1 LPLVEGR
8 VVAGHAVQALVIV
21 DMQVDYFNHSELER
35 CRDDLVAT
43 CNSLVERAAAA
54 GAPVIEVR
62 TEHKPD
68 RSTWALNMRDDDS
81 GMVIEGTAGADPVP
95 GLRTEVAVTVIKTR
109 DSAFFRTELE
119 DLLSGIETIALAGVS
134 TESCIATTAAD
145 AYARDLRVI
154 LVDEAVAS
162 VDPDLNR
169 RTQEQLAQQYRQP
182 TVALDDVAFL
192 APAGQHL
199 TA

>member
-1 LPLVEGR
+1 MT
-8 VVAGHAVQALVIV
+8 GHTVQALVIV
-21 DMQVDYFNHSELER
+21 DMQVDYFNDSELER
-35 CRDDLVAT
+35 CRDDLVAA
-43 CNSLVERAAAA
+43 CNSLAERAMAA

-68 RSTWALNMRDDDS
+68 RSTWALNMRDDGR
-81 GMVIEGTAGADPVP
+81 GMVIEGTPGADPVP
-95 GLRTEVAVTVIKTR
+95 GLRNEGTITVTKTR
-109 DSAFFRTELE
+109 DSAFFRTGLE
-119 DLLSGIETIALAGVS
+119 DLLSSRGIETIALAGVS

-145 AYARDLRVI
+145 AYARDLRVV

-182 TVALDDVAFL
+182 TVRLDDVVFQA
-192 APAGQHL
+192 ADGRQL

>member
-1 LPLVEGR
+1 M
-8 VVAGHAVQALVIV
+8 AGHTVQALVIV
-21 DMQVDYFNHSELER
+21 DMQVDYFNNSELAR
-35 CRDDLVAT
+35 CRDDLVAA
-43 CNSLVERAAAA
+43 CNALVERANAAS
-54 GAPVIEVR
+54 APVIEVR

-81 GMVIEGTAGADPVP
+81 GMVIEGTPGAEPVR
-95 GLRTEVAVTVIKTR
+95 GLRTEGTITVIKTR

-119 DLLSGIETIALAGVS
+119 DLLVSRGIEAIALAGVS

-145 AYARDLRVI
+145 AYARDIRVV

-162 VDPDLNR
+162 VDPELNR
-169 RTQEQLAQQYRQP
+169 RTQEQLEQQYRQP
-182 TVALDDVAFL
+182 TVSLDQVEFTAS
-192 APAGQHL
+192 GQEL

>member
-1 LPLVEGR
+1 M
-8 VVAGHAVQALVIV
+8 AGNTAQALLIV
-21 DMQVDYFNHSELER
+21 DMQVDYFNDDELER
-35 CRDDLVAT
+35 CRDDLVAA
-43 CNSLVERAAAA
+43 CNALAEHALAA

-62 TEHKPD
+62 TEHRRD
-68 RSTWALNMRDDDS
+68 RSTWALNMREDDS
-81 GMVIEGTAGADPVP
+81 GMVIEGTPGADPVP
-95 GLRTEVAVTVIKTR
+95 GLRTEGTITMIKTR

-119 DLLSGIETIALAGVS
+119 DLLSARGITTLALAGVS

-169 RTQEQLAQQYRQP
+169 RTQEQLEQQYRQP
-182 TVALDDVAFL
+182 TVALGDVAFE
-192 APAGQHL
+192 APDERELSA
-199 TA
+199 

>member
-1 LPLVEGR
+1 M
-8 VVAGHAVQALVIV
+8 AGHTAQALVIV
-21 DMQVDYFNHSELER
+21 DMQVDYFNDGELER
-35 CRDDLVAT
+35 CRDDLVAA
-43 CNSLVERAAAA
+43 CNTLAERAGAV

-62 TEHKPD
+62 TEHKSD

-81 GMVIEGTAGADPVP
+81 GMVIEDTPGADPVP
-95 GLRTEVAVTVIKTR
+95 GLRTEGAITVIKTR

-119 DLLSGIETIALAGVS
+119 DLLSSRGIETIALAGVS

-162 VDPDLNR
+162 VDPGLNR
-169 RTQEQLAQQYRQP
+169 RTQEQLDQQYRQP
-182 TVALDDVAFL
+182 TVPLDAVAFE
-192 APAGQHL
+192 APSGQQL

>member
-1 LPLVEGR
+1 M
-8 VVAGHAVQALVIV
+8 AAFSAQALVVV
-21 DMQVDYFNHSELER
+21 DMQVDYFNDGELER
-35 CRDDLVAT
+35 CRDDLVAA
-43 CNSLVERAAAA
+43 CNALIERAKAA

-95 GLRTEVAVTVIKTR
+95 GLRTEGAVTVIKTR

-119 DLLSGIETIALAGVS
+119 ELLSGIETIALTGVS

-145 AYARDLRVI
+145 AYARDLRVV
-154 LVDEAVAS
+154 LADEAVAS

-169 RTQEQLAQQYRQP
+169 RTQEQLERQYRQP
-182 TVALDDVAFL
+182 TVSLNHVEFTAT
-192 APAGQHL
+192 GQEL

>member
-1 LPLVEGR
+1 MT
-8 VVAGHAVQALVIV
+8 GHTVQALVIV

-35 CRDDLVAT
+35 CRDDLVAA
-43 CNSLVERAAAA
+43 CNALVERANAA

-81 GMVIEGTAGADPVP
+81 GMVIEGTPGAERVR
-95 GLRTEVAVTVIKTR
+95 GLRTDGAYTVIKTR
-109 DSAFFRTELE
+109 DSSFFRTELE
-119 DLLSGIETIALAGVS
+119 DLLSSRGVESIALAGVS

-145 AYARDLRVI
+145 AYARDIRVV

-162 VDPDLNR
+162 VDPELNR
-169 RTQEQLAQQYRQP
+169 RTQEQLEQQYRQP
-182 TVALDDVAFL
+182 TVSLDQVEFTAS
-192 APAGQHL
+192 GQEL

>member
-1 LPLVEGR
+1 M
-8 VVAGHAVQALVIV
+8 AGHTVQALVIV
-21 DMQVDYFNHSELER
+21 DMQVDYFNDSELNR
-35 CRDDLVAT
+35 CRDDLVAA
-43 CNSLVERAAAA
+43 CNALVERANAA

-81 GMVIEGTAGADPVP
+81 GMVIEGTPGAEAVR
-95 GLRTEVAVTVIKTR
+95 GLRTEGTITVIKTR

-119 DLLSGIETIALAGVS
+119 DLLTARGIESIALAGVS

-145 AYARDLRVI
+145 AYARDLRVV

-162 VDPDLNR
+162 VDPGLNR
-169 RTQEQLAQQYRQP
+169 RTQEQLEKQYRQP
-182 TVALDDVAFL
+182 TVQLDEVEFTAS
-192 APAGQHL
+192 GQQL

>member
-1 LPLVEGR
+1 M
-8 VVAGHAVQALVIV
+8 AYAVQALLIV
-21 DMQVDYFNHSELER
+21 DMQVDYFNDNELER
-35 CRDDLVAT
+35 CRDDLVAA
-43 CNSLVERAAAA
+43 CNSLAARATAA

-81 GMVIEGTAGADPVP
+81 GMVIEGTTGAEPVAGLHTDNAF
-95 GLRTEVAVTVIKTR
+95 TVIKTR

-119 DLLSGIETIALAGVS
+119 DLLAARGVETIALAGVS

-145 AYARDLRVI
+145 AYARDLRVV

-162 VDPDLNR
+162 IDPGLNR
-169 RTQEQLAQQYRQP
+169 RTQEQLEKQYRQP
-182 TVALDDVAFL
+182 TVRLADVAF
-192 APAGQHL
+192 ATPGEQL

>member
-1 LPLVEGR
+1 MT
-8 VVAGHAVQALVIV
+8 GHTVQALVIV

-35 CRDDLVAT
+35 CRDDLVAA
-43 CNSLVERAAAA
+43 CNALVERANAA

-81 GMVIEGTAGADPVP
+81 GMVIEGTPGAEPVR
-95 GLRTEVAVTVIKTR
+95 GLRTDGAYTVIKTR
-109 DSAFFRTELE
+109 DSSFFRTELE
-119 DLLSGIETIALAGVS
+119 DLLSSRGVESIALAGVS

-145 AYARDLRVI
+145 AYARDIRVV

-162 VDPDLNR
+162 VDPELNR
-169 RTQEQLAQQYRQP
+169 RTQEQLEQQYRQP
-182 TVALDDVAFL
+182 TVPLDQVEFTAS
-192 APAGQHL
+192 GQEL

>member
-1 LPLVEGR
+1 MTY
-8 VVAGHAVQALVIV
+8 VAQGLLIV
-21 DMQVDYFNHSELER
+21 DMQVDYFNDSELER
-35 CRDDLVAT
+35 CRDDLVAA
-43 CNSLVERAAAA
+43 CNTLAARAIAA

-62 TEHKPD
+62 TEHRPD

-81 GMVIEGTAGADPVP
+81 GMVIEGTPGAQPVP
-95 GLRTEVAVTVIKTR
+95 GLRTGDTVPVIKTR

-119 DLLSGIETIALAGVS
+119 DLLASRGVETIALAGVS

-145 AYARDLRVI
+145 AYARDLRVV

-162 VDPDLNR
+162 VDPGLNR
-169 RTQEQLAQQYRQP
+169 RAQEQLEKQYRQP
-182 TVALDDVAFL
+182 TVRLADVAFA
-192 APAGQHL
+192 APGERL

>member
-1 LPLVEGR
+1 MTV
-8 VVAGHAVQALVIV
+8 HTVQALVIV
-21 DMQVDYFNHSELER
+21 DMQVDYFNDSELER
-35 CRDDLVAT
+35 CRDDLVAA
-43 CNSLVERAAAA
+43 CNSLVERASSA

-68 RSTWALNMRDDDS
+68 RSTWALNMREDDS
-81 GMVIEGTAGADPVP
+81 GMVIEGTPGADPVR
-95 GLRTEVAVTVIKTR
+95 GLRTEGTATVIKTR

-119 DLLSGIETIALAGVS
+119 DLLTSRGIESIALAGVS

-145 AYARDLRVI
+145 AYARDLRVV

-162 VDPDLNR
+162 VDPELNR
-169 RTQEQLAQQYRQP
+169 RTQEQLEQQYRQP
-182 TVALDDVAFL
+182 TVPL
-192 APAGQHL
+192 AQVEFQAGGQQL